1 MNRRDLFV
9 LAVLATACATKLKP
23 LPQNPPR
30 IIDSPPEDRAALNEA
45 ADLGLPAEERRWGV
59 EDQKELNRQAAE
71 KAEDKKRKIVV
82 IPMPSPT
89 HGGVSND
96 GGSSSDGGSER

>member
-1 MNRRDLFV
+1 MNRRALFV
-9 LAVLATACATKLKP
+9 LVVLGTACATKLKP

-45 ADLGLPAEERRWGV
+45 AGLGLPAEERRWGV
-59 EDQKELNRQAAE
+59 EEQKELKRQAAE

-82 IPMPSPT
+82 IPMPAPNDA
-89 HGGVSND
+89 GVFND
-96 GGSSSDGGSER
+96 AGSDG